1 MKKYLILLLVPAAVA
16 LWSSGCKKDDKCSA
30 GTGGNLTMVVY
41 PEHHGAAIIN
51 HAEYPDT
58 VMVKFNTQEF
68 PGANPALYDLVISGE
83 AGEDHVHVEGLTCG
97 DYYIYAKGWDTTLA
111 PPDTIVK
118 GGIPVSTTQ
127 TSGELIVKVPVTE

>member
-1 MKKYLILLLVPAAVA
+1 MIKLHSLLLAAGSVA
-16 LWSSGCKKDDKCSA
+16 VLAGGCKKEDKCTA
-30 GTGGNLTMVVY
+30 GTGGNLIMVVY

-51 HAEYPDT
+51 HDEYPDT

-68 PGANPALYDLVISGE
+68 PGDNPALYDLVIAGE
-83 AGEDHVHVEGLTCG
+83 PGEDHVHVEGLMCG
-97 DYYIYAKGWDTTLA
+97 DYYLYAKGWDTTLA
-111 PPDTIVK
+111 APDTIVK